1 MAMDLPEQTG
11 IAICIQN
18 MVFGNSVFRSGT
30 GVCLSRNPE
39 TGTKELYGEFVLNAQ
54 GEDVVSGSRIA
65 IPVKQLE
72 EQQPDIYK
80 DLNVIMGALEKHYR
94 DMQDVEFTV
103 DGGNLFVLQA
113 RRGQRNSHAS
123 IRIAVEMVEEGLVTE
138 REALLRIDAEKLDYC
153 LKTVPTADETEGAH
167 VLLGRG
173 LPASSG
179 IAVGKLA
186 FDSSLCVKWV
196 AEGHNV
202 ILCLRS
208 MSTEDLAG
216 IKAATGLLMLAGTL
230 TSEAAILC
238 RGLGKVCV
246 TGATDFDLIPISG
259 SLSLH
264 CVCGEV
270 LQSGDTVILDGS
282 RY

>member
-1 MAMDLPEQTG
+1 MDLPEHTG

-39 TGTKELYGEFVLNAQ
+39 TGAKELYGEFVLNAQ
-54 GEDVVSGSRIA
+54 GEDVVSGSRIS

-72 EQQPDIYK
+72 EQEPDIFK
-80 DLNVIMGALEKHYR
+80 DLTTIMGVLEKQYR

-103 DGGNLFVLQA
+103 DGGNLFVLQS
-113 RRGQRNSHAS
+113 RRGQRNAHAS
-123 IRIAVEMVEEGLVTE
+123 VRIAVEMVEEGLVTE
-138 REALLRIDAEKLDYC
+138 REALLRIDAEKMDYF
-153 LKTVPTADETEGAH
+153 LHAEQATPKNEGAH
-167 VLLGRG
+167 ILLGRG
-173 LPASSG
+173 LPASAG

-186 FDSSLCVKWV
+186 FESSLCEKWT
-196 AEGHNV
+196 AEGQKV
-202 ILCLRS
+202 ILCLRT
-208 MSTEDLAG
+208 MSTEDLTG
-216 IKAATGLLMLAGTL
+216 IKAAIGLIMLSGTL

-246 TGATDFDLIPISG
+246 TGATDFDLIHVSG

-264 CVCGEV
+264 CVSGEV

-282 RY
+282 R